1 MFNHHYT
8 TPKGVKVESSLPMT
22 EADLIEYDE
31 MIAGYEDWTDEQ
43 YEDWADQMAED
54 QDSDGYAWERKA
66 LQQIA

>member
-43 YEDWADQMAED
+43 YERLS
-54 QDSDGYAWERKA
+54 QDNR
-66 LQQIA
+66 